1 MVTVRMHTGSE
12 EKLIIFLVYL
22 FLINM
27 IMTQVM
33 LLTKYWQ
40 HKHFTEIKRKY
51 TCYES
56 LKDL

>member
-1 MVTVRMHTGSE
+1 MITVRMHTGSE

-27 IMTQVM
+27 IMAQVM
-33 LLTKYWQ
+33 LLMKYWQ
-40 HKHFTEIKRKY
+40 HKHFTDVKSKY
-51 TCYES
+51 TCRES